1 MPSFPHFEAG
11 YSEGRAYSTPWRGAT
26 GSGTKR
32 DIRFSADGTWTFDF
46 REDWSEESSS
56 GECWGGTNTMTS
68 SGTYERSGDNGEIL
82 AMTVLKHN
90 SNGSDLPGDA
100 TKNFECRL
108 LPPTK
113 VTLRHFLNGEEP
125 REGETAQNY
134 YDEKF
139 VMRDFVLPLLEVK
152 DAAIADANATYTGSA
167 GVDPLA

>member
-1 MPSFPHFEAG
+1 
-11 YSEGRAYSTPWRGAT
+11 
-26 GSGTKR
+26 
-32 DIRFSADGTWTFDF
+32 
-46 REDWSEESSS
+46 
-56 GECWGGTNTMTS
+56 MTA

-82 AMTVLKHN
+82 AMTVLKRT
-90 SNGSDLPGDA
+90 SNGSDLPEDA

-139 VMRDFVLPLLEVK
+139 VMREFVLPLLEVK
-152 DAAIADANATYTGSA
+152 DTEMFCQHKRHVHGLGRCGPARLS
-167 GVDPLA
+167 VDGAHSRTIN

>member
-1 MPSFPHFEAG
+1 M
-11 YSEGRAYSTPWRGAT
+11 
-26 GSGTKR
+26 
-32 DIRFSADGTWTFDF
+32 
-46 REDWSEESSS
+46 
-56 GECWGGTNTMTS
+56 
-68 SGTYERSGDNGEIL
+68 
-82 AMTVLKHN
+82 
-90 SNGSDLPGDA
+90 
-100 TKNFECRL
+100 RL

>member
-1 MPSFPHFEAG
+1 
-11 YSEGRAYSTPWRGAT
+11 
-26 GSGTKR
+26 
-32 DIRFSADGTWTFDF
+32 
-46 REDWSEESSS
+46 
-56 GECWGGTNTMTS
+56 MTS
-68 SGTYERSGDNGEIL
+68 SGTYERSGDNGEII
-82 AMTVLKHN
+82 AMTVLKRN
-90 SNGSDLPGDA
+90 SNGSDLPEDA

-152 DAAIADANATYTGSA
+152 PTRTPRTRARRGWTRSPESVRVSRGHGAHSRTIN
-167 GVDPLA
+167 

>member
-1 MPSFPHFEAG
+1 MPE
-11 YSEGRAYSTPWRGAT
+11 
-26 GSGTKR
+26 
-32 DIRFSADGTWTFDF
+32 
-46 REDWSEESSS
+46 
-56 GECWGGTNTMTS
+56 
-68 SGTYERSGDNGEIL
+68 
-82 AMTVLKHN
+82 
-90 SNGSDLPGDA
+90 DA

-152 DAAIADANATYTGSA
+152 DAADLARERHVHGLG

>member
-1 MPSFPHFEAG
+1 MPAFPHFDAG

-82 AMTVLKHN
+82 AMTVLKN
-90 SNGSDLPGDA
+90 SNGSDLPEDA

-152 DAAIADANATYTGSA
+152 DTESANANATYTGSA

>member
-56 GECWGGTNTMTS
+56 GECWGGSTTENS

-82 AMTVLKHN
+82 VMTVLKRN
-90 SNGSDLPGDA
+90 SNGSDLPEDA
-100 TKNFECRL
+100 SKNFECRL
-108 LPPTK
+108 IPPTK

-152 DAAIADANATYTGSA
+152 DAIIDANATYTGSA